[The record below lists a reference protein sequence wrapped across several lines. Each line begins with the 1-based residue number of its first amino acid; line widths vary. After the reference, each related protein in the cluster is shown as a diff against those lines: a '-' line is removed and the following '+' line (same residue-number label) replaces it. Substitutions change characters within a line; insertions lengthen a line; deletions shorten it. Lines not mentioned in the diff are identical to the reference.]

1 MFSIDSG
8 ALQLEMGKKSKRQP
22 ESQSFAHPTI
32 YNKTAIKIVDEIWSK
47 THGNPPPS
55 SVAAQLEEYE
65 AITERVN
72 LLIEKQGPPRLIH
85 PPRHE
90 GIAAFER
97 WLGENGAEHSKVELA
112 QFPEIGYG
120 LRAKVELEEAEKV
133 MTIPDKVMIT
143 TDTASQAELREFI
156 LNDRVLQQLPNVV
169 LSLHLLMEACSQD
182 SFWKPYIDVLPSSF
196 TTPLY
201 FTRDDLLQLQSSPV
215 LAESLAQKRNILK
228 LYTHLHRLIREQ
240 EAPSTLCAN
249 GFFYLDFIWAV
260 SCVMS
265 RQNQIPS
272 SNGKAAAL
280 ALIPLWDMCNHSNGQ
295 ITTDFDLE
303 NHCCICYASR
313 KTASETEF
321 TIFYGAR
328 PNSDLL
334 LHQGFVYPEN
344 IHDSLKI
351 KLGLSSGEEPITK
364 TLRSQ
369 LLAQVGLPVSGQYS
383 ILKKANPFGP
393 ELMTFGRLFTA
404 DHTQLQEY
412 ATLDVTALRS
422 KLSAESLTKEDL
434 KLLDFLGKRC
444 QLLLHS
450 YKTTLEE
457 DKTLLLKGELSACA
471 REAVKLR
478 LCEKQ
483 ILKCATQYA
492 LTAQQLCTN

>member
-1 MFSIDSG
+1 
-8 ALQLEMGKKSKRQP
+8 MGKKSKRQP

-32 YNKTAIKIVDEIWSK
+32 YNKTIIKIVDELWSK

-72 LLIEKQGPPRLIH
+72 VLIEKQGPPLLAH
-85 PPRHE
+85 PPRQE

-97 WLGENGAEHSKVELA
+97 WLGENGAEHSKVELT
-112 QFPEIGYG
+112 QFPGIGYG
-120 LRAKVELEEAEKV
+120 LKAKVELEEAEKV
-133 MTIPDKVMIT
+133 MTIPDKLMMT
-143 TDTASQAELREFI
+143 TETAAQAELREFI

-169 LSLHLLMEACSQD
+169 LSLHLLMEACNQD

-201 FTRDDLLQLQSSPV
+201 FTRDDLLQLQSSPA

-228 LYTHLHRLIREQ
+228 LYTHLHRLIRSQ
-240 EAPSTLCAN
+240 DNEAPSALCAN

-272 SNGKAAAL
+272 SSGKDFD
-280 ALIPLWDMCNHSNGQ
+280 IENHS
-295 ITTDFDLE
+295 
-303 NHCCICYASR
+303 CICYAGR
-313 KTASETEF
+313 KTGGGTEF

-344 IHDSLKI
+344 SHDFLKI

-369 LLAQVGLPVSGQYS
+369 LLVKVGQPISGQYY
-383 ILKKANPFGP
+383 ILKKENPFGP
-393 ELMTFGRLFTA
+393 ELMMFGRLFTA
-404 DHTQLQEY
+404 DYAQLQEY
-412 ATLDVTALRS
+412 ATLDDTALRS

-450 YKTTLEE
+450 YKTTLE
-457 DKTLLLKGELSACA
+457 DAMMLLKGELPACA

-483 ILKCATQYA
+483 ILQCAAQYA
-492 LTAQQLCTN
+492 LTAQQLCAN